1 MVLEEVNHAETL
13 GRSVE
18 VSVISMPT
26 DASPVPGSIIEFL
39 RRIVSQA
46 PSRTVTIKA
55 LVDEGLAEII
65 VTAPS
70 VTVDIAMAD
79 LLGRMRSTLGNSGVF
94 AIEHFEVSRVRFDE
108 RNDLVSIRGVQD
120 VVAGEVSDV

>member
-1 MVLEEVNHAETL
+1 VVLEEVNHAETL

-26 DASPVPGSIIEFL
+26 DASPVPAAIIEFL

-79 LLGRMRSTLGNSGVF
+79 LLGRMRSTPGNSGVF
-94 AIEHFEVSRVRFDE
+94 EIEHFEVSRVRFDE

-120 VVAGEVSDV
+120 VVTGEVSDV